1 MKKIIFF
8 SLIILFFIKTQNVF
22 SDIGTFTVDNIKV
35 TGKITDQNY
44 RNKYLRV
51 GLRNAFEKLIISIIG
66 KENQKELLST
76 DSNTIKSL
84 TSHYRITEE
93 EILENEYNLQLSV
106 TFDRDLVSRFLLN
119 KNISYS
125 EIKKLEMIIY
135 PIMIKNSQLAVFSQ
149 NKFFEEWN
157 NEEYFENISFILPV
171 ENLDDIDFVKRNLNK
186 LEEIDLSRLVDNYEI
201 KNSTILILRYD
212 EKILNV
218 FLKTNLEGVK
228 KSKKIDFRL
237 EDLENKQVTNNIIR
251 NLQYYINELWK
262 EENLID
268 IAAPSYLTINTK
280 MKDLAS
286 LKKVIDKIKN
296 ISLINNYSVEEL
308 DNNSAKIKIK
318 FFDKI
323 KNLQNSLIDNGF
335 DFKISNNEWI
345 VQIAS

>member
-51 GLRNAFEKLIISIIG
+51 GLRNAFQKLIISIIG

-76 DSNTIKSL
+76 DSKTIKSL

-106 TFDRDLVSRFLLN
+106 TFDRDLVSKFLLN
-119 KNISYS
+119 RNISYS
-125 EIKKLEMIIY
+125 EIKNLEMIVY
-135 PIMIKNSQLAVFSQ
+135 PIMIKNSQLEVFSQ
-149 NKFFEEWN
+149 NKFFEAWN
-157 NEEYFENISFILPV
+157 NEEYFENISFVLPI

-186 LEEIDLSRLVDNYEI
+186 LEEMDLSRLVDNYEI

-212 EKILNV
+212 KKILNV

-228 KSKKIDFRL
+228 KSKKIDFKL
-237 EDLENKQVTNNIIR
+237 EDLENKQVINGIIR

-280 MKDLAS
+280 INDLAS
-286 LKKVIDKIKN
+286 LKKIIDKIKN

-318 FFDKI
+318 FFGKI
-323 KNLQNSLIDNGF
+323 KNLQNSFIDNGF
-335 DFKISNNEWI
+335 DFKISNNEWF
-345 VQIAS
+345 VQIVS

>member
-318 FFDKI
+318 FFGKI